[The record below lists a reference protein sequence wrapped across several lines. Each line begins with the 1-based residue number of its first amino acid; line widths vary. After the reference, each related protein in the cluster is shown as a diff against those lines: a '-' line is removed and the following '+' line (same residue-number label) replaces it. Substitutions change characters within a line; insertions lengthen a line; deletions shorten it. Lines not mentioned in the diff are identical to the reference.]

1 MARIQWWY
9 GRTGPGQV
17 ADIVSHSTPVQAS
30 LASHAKA
37 IGARAE
43 NTLNTEPKTRTGDSQ
58 VYVFKADLDWY
69 VEVRDKGMAAG
80 IIEKRFGV
88 LRQSL

>member
-1 MARIQWWY
+1 MAHITWFY

-17 ADIVSHSTPVQAS
+17 ADIVSHAAPVQAS

-43 NTLNTEPKTRTGDSQ
+43 HTLNTAPKTRTGDSQ
-58 VYVFKADLDWY
+58 VNVFKADLDWY

-80 IIEKRFGV
+80 AIEKRFQV